1 MATWNMPSSSL
12 PRMFFS
18 RASSFFVNQSSA
30 QTSALQ
36 WVLQWLSFLK
46 AAHRQLFHH
55 FIFWSLNTI
64 WVIFCLRSPSKRIQ
78 APRERTPVYRSLLHP
93 RLWKWAW
100 HRQALKK
107 GLLNKAIWSES
118 SLNRSPG
125 IRTERISGADKDSSF
140 QVCAS
145 QPSVPSS
152 SSSYIP
158 DPQPPHSPAPR
169 PSPRSRGAGRL
180 LSPSGRNSNSRNSWP
195 NLPLCPT

>member
-1 MATWNMPSSSL
+1 MAILPESGPSAIVPSLYFLITPHYLGCFLFTISQQKNTSS
-12 PRMFFS
+12 R
-18 RASSFFVNQSSA
+18 REDAC
-30 QTSALQ
+30 
-36 WVLQWLSFLK
+36 LSF
-46 AAHRQLFHH
+46 
-55 FIFWSLNTI
+55 
-64 WVIFCLRSPSKRIQ
+64 
-78 APRERTPVYRSLLHP
+78 TPTP
-93 RLWKWAW
+93 QIGKWAW

-107 GLLNKAIWSES
+107 GFLNRAIWSES

-125 IRTERISGADKDSSF
+125 IRTERICGADKDSSF

-152 SSSYIP
+152 SSSSIP